1 MTDIEIKT
9 GMTDAECEALD
20 KQITYGSF
28 EVGPN
33 LLKQGI
39 KPGAVRNTLLL
50 KNVDREVVEYI
61 RSQAAHKSPAEI
73 INRIIHEKIAV
84 GDWIVGV

>member
-20 KQITYGSF
+20 KQITYGDF
-28 EVGPN
+28 QVGPN

-39 KPGAVRNTLLL
+39 KPGQVRNTLF
-50 KNVDREVVEYI
+50 
-61 RSQAAHKSPAEI
+61 
-73 INRIIHEKIAV
+73 
-84 GDWIVGV
+84 

>member
-9 GMTDAECEALD
+9 GITDAECDRLD
-20 KQITYGSF
+20 KLITNGDF

-39 KPGAVRNTLLL
+39 KPGELRNTLLL
-50 KNVDREVVEYI
+50 RNMDREVVDYV
-61 RSQAAHKSPAEI
+61 RSQAAAAHKSQTEI
-73 INRIIHEKIAV
+73 VNEIIHEKIAV
-84 GDWIVGV
+84 GI

>member
-61 RSQAAHKSPAEI
+61 RSHAAAAHKSPGEI

-84 GDWIVGV
+84 GV

>member
-20 KQITYGSF
+20 RQITYGDF
-28 EVGPN
+28 QVGSN

-39 KPGAVRNTLLL
+39 KPGQIRTTLLL
-50 KNVDREVVEYI
+50 NELDREVVEYL
-61 RSQAAHKSPAEI
+61 RSRAEASHKSQASI
-73 INRIIHEKIAV
+73 INDLVHEKLAV
-84 GDWIVGV
+84 GV